1 MSLFI
6 LLYCFYHLRYLF
18 YSFYGLSALVDCW
31 SSAFIR
37 RINDKCLNVCL
48 FDYTTFGVSGKV
60 GVL

>member
-6 LLYCFYHLRYLF
+6 LLYCFYYLTYLF

-37 RINDKCLNVCL
+37 RIIDKDLNVCL
-48 FDYTTFGVSGKV
+48 FDYTTFAVSGKV
-60 GVL
+60 GIL